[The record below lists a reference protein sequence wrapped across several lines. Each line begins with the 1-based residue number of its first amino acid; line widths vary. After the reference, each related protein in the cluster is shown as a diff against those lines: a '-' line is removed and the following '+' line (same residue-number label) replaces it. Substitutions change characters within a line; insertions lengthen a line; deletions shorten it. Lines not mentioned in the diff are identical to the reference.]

1 MSVPIKIPH
10 LNASDI
16 RIDHDLHLLGRKS
29 AIRLRFTDK
38 DGVKRDYALYFT
50 PSIKKLSLQVPY
62 HLQDNMSECHWYGEL
77 HISPNGETKHTPAT
91 GSSDL
96 LADIKKLF

>member
-1 MSVPIKIPH
+1 MGIPIRIPH

-29 AIRLRFTDK
+29 AIRLRFTD
-38 DGVKRDYALYFT
+38 DNGVRRDYAIYFT

-62 HLQDNMSECHWYGEL
+62 HLQDNVADNHWYGEL
-77 HISPNGETKHTPAT
+77 HISPSGETKHMPT

-96 LADIKKLF
+96 LADIQKLF